1 MPEIVPVPV
10 LNGKLDEYLF
20 VTQWD
25 TQRLYLYDPLGE
37 DPEGVWNLEL
47 NIRALVKP
55 VGVKPDD
62 SSVTIRHKLL
72 LAYEC
77 AMHILEE
84 MKVHWVKYP
93 ELTLGGEVIRGMD
106 GSARL
111 VSEARVELVIGV
123 TNE

>member
-1 MPEIVPVPV
+1 MPEIVPLQV
-10 LNGKLDEYLF
+10 LGGKLDEYLF

-25 TQRLYLYDPLGE
+25 TQRLYLYEPHGN
-37 DPEGVWNLEL
+37 VSNALEL
-47 NIRALVKP
+47 SIRALVKP

-62 SSVTIRHKLL
+62 SSVIIRHKLL

-84 MKVHWVKYP
+84 MKVDWVRYP
-93 ELTLGGEVIRGMD
+93 ELLLGGEVIRNTD
-106 GSARL
+106 GSTRL

>member
-1 MPEIVPVPV
+1 MPEIVPVQV
-10 LNGKLDEYLF
+10 LGGKLDEYLF
-20 VTQWD
+20 ITQWD
-25 TQRLYLYDPLGE
+25 TERLYLYDPTEGDLG
-37 DPEGVWNLEL
+37 GGLEL

-55 VGVKPDD
+55 VGVKPGD
-62 SSVTIRHKLL
+62 SSVIIRHKLL

-84 MKVHWVKYP
+84 MKVHWVRYP
-93 ELTLGGEVIRGMD
+93 ELLLGGEVIRNTD
-106 GSARL
+106 GSTRL